1 MISWFDYH
9 IKARIYTYLKTVK
22 LGKLTM
28 TILKIKKIA
37 LLSRLSYQYQ
47 HSGKYLTRDQYR
59 IIKLYSTVYFT
70 LLTFLDFNKIRW
82 N

>member
-28 TILKIKKIA
+28 TILKIKK
-37 LLSRLSYQYQ
+37 
-47 HSGKYLTRDQYR
+47 
-59 IIKLYSTVYFT
+59 
-70 LLTFLDFNKIRW
+70 
-82 N
+82 